1 MLVVQR
7 RNNQSKTSD
16 KGAQIEKT
24 IKVNRSHKLTTS
36 LCRWNKNLK
45 KSPPTE
51 EQDATLRQFQQEPNT
66 KWRMYLLRPIRSG
79 CLQETKS
86 PRTP

>member
-51 EQDATLRQFQQEPNT
+51 EQDATLRQFQQEPEQHG
-66 KWRMYLLRPIRSG
+66 G
-79 CLQETKS
+79 CTCFFQ
-86 PRTP
+86 